1 MPRVAGVDIPNNKKV
16 WCSLTYIHGIGEKTA
31 FDLCDKLGIDP
42 HKRAHELTQDETT
55 RIGQELDAEYQI
67 EGTLR
72 RQVQTN
78 IQRLKDIACYRG
90 FRHRRSLPCRGQ
102 RTRTNARTR
111 KGKKR
116 TVAVKKSVKQL

>member
-1 MPRVAGVDIPNNKKV
+1 MPRVAGVDIPNGKKV
-16 WCSLTYIHGIGEKTA
+16 WCSLTYIHGIGPKTSHA
-31 FDLCDKLGIDP
+31 ICEKLGIDP
-42 HKRAHELTQDETT
+42 EKRAHDLNQDDIT
-55 RIGQELDAEYQI
+55 RITQWLDSDYMI
-67 EGTLR
+67 EGTLK

-90 FRHRRSLPCRGQ
+90 LRHRRSLPCRGQ

-116 TVAVKKSVKQL
+116 TVAVKRSVKAL

>member
-16 WCSLTYIHGIGEKTA
+16 WCSLTYIYGIGPKIAYE
-31 FDLCDKLGIDP
+31 LCDNLNIDP
-42 HKRAHELTQDETT
+42 NKKAHELSQDETT
-55 RIGQELDAEYQI
+55 RIAQTLDADYMI

-90 FRHRRSLPCRGQ
+90 LRHRRNMPVRGQ

-111 KGKKR
+111 KGKKK
-116 TVAVKKSVKQL
+116 TVAVKKSVKAL

>member
-16 WCSLTYIHGIGEKTA
+16 WCALTYIHGIGKKTA
-31 FDLCDKLGIDP
+31 YDLCDKLGIDP
-42 HKRAHELTQDETT
+42 NRKAHELTQDETT
-55 RIGQELDAEYQI
+55 RLAQTLDADHVI

-72 RQVQTN
+72 RTVQTN
-78 IQRLKDIACYRG
+78 IQRLKDISCYRG
-90 FRHRRSLPCRGQ
+90 LRHRRSLPVKGQ

-116 TVAVKKSVKQL
+116 TVAVKKSVKAL